1 MTTRS
6 SSGNSFDGRI
16 KEFLG
21 LGVDKFNTDCDVY
34 LLTHCHEDHL
44 VGLKSQSFS
53 SRIFCSSTTRD
64 MMRLKPEY
72 KSIVPYLTSIID
84 LVMIQ
89 LKGREI
95 NVAIIP
101 AYHCPGAS
109 MFLIRD
115 NNCAVLVTGDIR
127 AERWWV
133 ESLRKNQWL
142 FPYTTGLKT
151 LDNIYLDTTFGY
163 RGEPFIEML
172 KNSEGIEVAIQLLGA
187 YPLEDEDIEF
197 HFVDSV
203 LGFEEAWAQITDFFS
218 GSLTVGKDLKKRMMS
233 LCSNN
238 EVSYSRIL
246 DTSMKRPGTP
256 RFYSVVKTHKPPLFP
271 VKIKQCIDFN
281 VVDFSGVF
289 LPMSLDSILPKECL
303 LLREIG
309 RTRQGNTIYQFRDRR
324 WILPVNS
331 SELLPG
337 EIKLVFSRHSS
348 YSESRDFVSLFNPVQ
363 VYPCVSSKEAW
374 FNGFTMSRMFGDI
387 CKNDGDGQFDFDLIM
402 FKQWGHPSSFL
413 IDRPVKTINR
423 WDLTECQNELEFVT
437 EILRYPGGLETFKFR
452 GQHQVSAFKK
462 FHSADDRNLQIGRAK
477 DMLLQNI
484 IAGRGEAKYKRV
496 IENHQRQYSDLSRY
510 SPARCPRGYEDDSD
524 FEESEEFSYDIES
537 HSEKPSQ
544 SQENDE
550 NDDLNGNV
558 VKNLVEDKVIS
569 EQNRGSS
576 LNSQI
581 DKYCKVHHTVS
592 FKQVEGESADKLD
605 DNSNPAKSRVVRDSA
620 DSSDSSDTK
629 RNPDKSRVIR
639 DSSDSSDTKRNS
651 AKSQVISDSADSS
664 DTKRNSAKSL
674 TIGPFKNPK
683 SELSSK
689 SRPTLKRK
697 SLGRMQNI
705 HKIIRIRSSF
715 DSQEVSFSRLRDS
728 SLTSEKLFKN
738 PNWQTTSL
746 SNIARDSC
754 TTIDHKYI
762 ESISKFLKKDP
773 SSWFSMNVKSAHISR
788 TPSFS

>member
-6 SSGNSFDGRI
+6 SSGNSFDGSI

-21 LGVDKFNTDCDVY
+21 LGVDKFNTNCDVY

-64 MMRLKPEY
+64 MIRLKPEY
-72 KSIVPYLTSIID
+72 KSIVPYLTPIID
-84 LVMIQ
+84 LVMIK

-95 NVAIIP
+95 KVAIIP

-109 MFLIRD
+109 MFLIQD
-115 NNCAVLVTGDIR
+115 NSCAVLVTGDIR
-127 AERWWV
+127 AEHWWV

-197 HFVDSV
+197 HFIDTV
-203 LGFEEAWAQITDFFS
+203 LGFEEAWAHITDFFS
-218 GSLTVGKDLKKRMMS
+218 GSLTVGKDLKKRLLS
-233 LCSNN
+233 LCSSN

-246 DTSMKRPGTP
+246 DTSMKRSGNP
-256 RFYSVVKTHKPPLFP
+256 RFYSLVRTHKPPLFP

-289 LPMSLDSILPKECL
+289 LPMSLDNILPEELL

-309 RTRQGNTIYQFRDRR
+309 RTRQGNTIYEFRGRR
-324 WILPVNS
+324 WILPANS
-331 SELLPG
+331 NELLPG

-348 YSESRDFVSLFNPVQ
+348 YSESRQFVSLFNPIQ

-374 FNGFTMSRMFGDI
+374 FNGFTMSRMFGDV
-387 CKNDGDGQFDFDLIM
+387 CKNDGDGQFDFDLMM

-423 WDLTECQNELEFVT
+423 WDLKECQNELEFVK
-437 EILRYPGGLETFKFR
+437 EVQRVNRYSEGLETFKFR

-462 FHSADDRNLQIGRAK
+462 FHSADERNLQIGRDK

-484 IAGRGEAKYKRV
+484 IAGRGEAKYRRV
-496 IENHQRQYSDLSRY
+496 IENHQSQYSEQSRY
-510 SPARCPRGYEDDSD
+510 FPTKCPKGYEDDSD

-537 HSEKPSQ
+537 HSEKSSQ
-544 SQENDE
+544 SRGNDE
-550 NDDLNGNV
+550 NDNLEGKI
-558 VKNLVEDKVIS
+558 VKTLPEDQLIS
-569 EQNRGSS
+569 EQNREFNI
-576 LNSQI
+576 NSQI
-581 DKYCKVHHTVS
+581 DKYCKIHHTVS
-592 FKQVEGESADKLD
+592 FKQVES
-605 DNSNPAKSRVVRDSA
+605 DSA
-620 DSSDSSDTK
+620 DNSDAKS
-629 RNPDKSRVIR
+629 NPDKSE
-639 DSSDSSDTKRNS
+639 
-651 AKSQVISDSADSS
+651 VISDSAVSSNAKHNSDKSQIISDS
-664 DTKRNSAKSL
+664 DKSL
-674 TIGPFKNPK
+674 TNGPCKKPK
-683 SELSSK
+683 SVFSAR

-697 SLGRMQNI
+697 SLGQLQNS
-705 HKIIRIRSSF
+705 HKILRIRSSF
-715 DSQEVSFSRLRDS
+715 DSQEVSFTRLRDS
-728 SLTSEKLFKN
+728 SLTSEKQFKN
-738 PNWQTTSL
+738 PHWQKTSL
-746 SNIARDSC
+746 SKISRDSC

-773 SSWFSMNVKSAHISR
+773 SSWFSMNVNSAQISR